1 MIVKSRKKKIAK
13 DIAKLPIY
21 AKEEAFTIIE
31 ELEKANG
38 LIDLPNINPME
49 GTDEPYYRLKFGD
62 YRMIMYYEKEIETVK
77 ILSIYHRKDAYKKHN
92 LPWRK

>member
-1 MIVKSRKKKIAK
+1 MIVKSRKKRIAK
-13 DIAKLPIY
+13 DIAMLPIY
-21 AKEEAFTIIE
+21 AKEEAYSLIE
-31 ELEKANG
+31 VLEEAKA
-38 LIDLPNINPME
+38 LTDVPNVIPME

-77 ILSIYHRKDAYKKHN
+77 VLSIFHRKDAYKKHN